1 MEQKTHFKLHKV
13 KKNWVIIGVALGG
26 FIGFGQDISNNV
38 QADVREASTTST
50 LVVGKQSLDQG
61 THTDTPSD
69 INIKDSEQGTNNRE
83 KQPDVVTTQASG
95 VATNNGAKQP
105 DGDNTQT
112 SEQEIDNGPKQSD
125 GTKTQTSE
133 QTTDNDAKQPDDNN
147 TQTSEQEINNSARK
161 NDTNQLNAKQEKA
174 QTNRERKAKANDA
187 TTDKKIAA
195 TKAVANDWKVTK
207 TVTYK
212 AGQQGVSKDGYKF
225 YKIDAS
231 KRNDGIYAN
240 AFYRTAPNSKK
251 VGNTKDYNGQIVYA
265 TKEITVLKD
274 DGNTVPVL
282 YVNLNG
288 QWVWIDKRA
297 FISIPEEQTPYNWKI
312 TQTTNYKSGDSGVS
326 KDGFKYYKVNSSQRN
341 DGIYANAF
349 YRTSPNSKKIGDTK
363 NYNGKTYA
371 ADKEVIV
378 TKDTGEKLSVL
389 HVYLDGQWT
398 WIDKRAF
405 IIGKQNDSFYNW
417 TITKTDVYKY
427 GQTNVF
433 KNGYKFYAIKSETRN
448 DGIYDN
454 AFYRTSLNSKK
465 TGDTKNYNGRIVYSD
480 QEITVKKDDGSTLQ
494 VLHVNLDGKWVWVD
508 KRAFGTLN
516 PEISGPQN
524 PILNYNS
531 FNENGQIIYKVDGS
545 NYGKYADQAAAE
557 WNKRL
562 GRQVFV
568 KATDKT
574 NLNDINLKIYDQ
586 FSDNDTL
593 MGTYVASGRLVV
605 NTKYIGDTYTGDKI
619 TEIFEH
625 EFGHAMGLNH
635 TGANGQAWSWSTP
648 EDALWSTSARNSK
661 QSISDNNVKA
671 VQMLMALGM
680 FDNTAHPYRTTAST
694 QSDIDS
700 YITTKMH

>member
-1 MEQKTHFKLHKV
+1 M
-13 KKNWVIIGVALGG
+13 
-26 FIGFGQDISNNV
+26 
-38 QADVREASTTST
+38 
-50 LVVGKQSLDQG
+50 
-61 THTDTPSD
+61 
-69 INIKDSEQGTNNRE
+69 
-83 KQPDVVTTQASG
+83 
-95 VATNNGAKQP
+95 
-105 DGDNTQT
+105 NT
-112 SEQEIDNGPKQSD
+112 
-125 GTKTQTSE
+125 
-133 QTTDNDAKQPDDNN
+133 
-147 TQTSEQEINNSARK
+147 
-161 NDTNQLNAKQEKA
+161 KQEKA
-174 QTNRERKAKANDA
+174 QTNRERKVKANAA
-187 TTDKKIAA
+187 TTEKKVAA

-212 AGQQGVSKDGYKF
+212 AGQQGVSKDCYKF

-312 TQTTNYKSGDSGVS
+312 TQTTNYKPGDSGVS

-389 HVYLDGQWT
+389 HVYIDGQWT

-454 AFYRTSLNSKK
+454 AFYRTSPNSKK
-465 TGDTKNYNGRIVYSD
+465 TGDTKNHNGRIVYSD

-586 FSDNDTL
+586 FSDDDTL
-593 MGTYVASGRLVV
+593 MGTYVRSGRLEV

-648 EDALWSTSARNSK
+648 EDALWSTSSRYSK

-700 YITTKMH
+700 YITTKVH

>member
-26 FIGFGQDISNNV
+26 FTGFGQDISNNV

-50 LVVGKQSLDQG
+50 SVVGKQSLQQG
-61 THTDTPSD
+61 TNTDKQSD
-69 INIKDSEQGTNNRE
+69 VNIKDSEQETNNRE
-83 KQPDVVTTQASG
+83 KQPDVVTTQVSEIE
-95 VATNNGAKQP
+95 TDNGAKQS
-105 DGDNTQT
+105 DDAKAQT
-112 SEQEIDNGPKQSD
+112 SEQTTDNN
-125 GTKTQTSE
+125 TQTSE
-133 QTTDNDAKQPDDNN
+133 QTTDNDAKQPDGNN
-147 TQTSEQEINNSARK
+147 TQNSEQKINNSSK
-161 NDTNQLNAKQEKA
+161 KSDTNQLNAEQEKS
-174 QTNRERKAKANDA
+174 QTNTKREVKANGA
-187 TTDKKIAA
+187 TTEKKVVA
-195 TKAVANDWKVTK
+195 TKSVANDWKVTK
-207 TVTYK
+207 TITYQD
-212 AGQQGVSKDGYKF
+212 GQQGVSKDGYKF
-225 YKIDAS
+225 YKVDAS

-240 AFYRTAPNSKK
+240 AFYRTAANSKK

-274 DGNTVPVL
+274 DGSTVPVL

-363 NYNGKTYA
+363 NYDGKTYA
-371 ADKEVIV
+371 VDKEVIV

-417 TITKTDVYKY
+417 NITKTDVYKY

-454 AFYRTSLNSKK
+454 AFYRTSPNSKK
-465 TGDTKNYNGRIVYSD
+465 IGDTKNYYGRIVYSD
-480 QEITVKKDDGSTLQ
+480 QEITVRKDDGSTLQ
-494 VLHVNLDGKWVWVD
+494 VLHVNLDGKWVWID

-516 PEISGPQN
+516 PAISGPQN

-545 NYGKYADQAAAE
+545 NYGKYVDQAAAE